1 VPHIIRCTDLESLLH
16 KQVHCCSD
24 CHNGYRGNHCDMR
37 EYKFEHPGIKEI
49 RVCCITYYYLIN
61 MDKKDLKAM
70 LDLIVQRKFIENAR
84 RKKPPL
90 AGTLAGS

>member
-1 VPHIIRCTDLESLLH
+1 MPHIIRCTDLESLLH

-24 CHNGYRGNHCDMR
+24 CHNGYRGNLCDMR

-49 RVCCITYYYLIN
+49 RVCCITYYYLVN
-61 MDKKDLKAM
+61 MNNDDLRAM

-84 RKKPPL
+84 RRKPPI

>member
-1 VPHIIRCTDLESLLH
+1 MPHVITCRDLESLLH

-24 CHNGYRGNHCDMR
+24 CHNGYRGNYCDMR

-61 MDKKDLKAM
+61 MNKKDLKAM

-84 RKKPPL
+84 RKKPPIV
-90 AGTLAGS
+90 GTIAGS

>member
-1 VPHIIRCTDLESLLH
+1 
-16 KQVHCCSD
+16 
-24 CHNGYRGNHCDMR
+24 MR